1 MRRAFGVQVP
11 WAAIFFLAAA
21 TVMQA
26 SIQQADFGRLPD
38 GTPVTIYT
46 LANRNRLEARI
57 TNYGGII
64 VSLRVPD
71 RDGNLADIVL
81 GFDSLAGY
89 LANPDPYF
97 GALIGRYAN
106 RIAQGRFH
114 LDGVE
119 YHLDQNNGPN
129 SLHGGTRGFN
139 KKVWTAREL
148 PDGGLELQYRSKDG
162 EGGFP
167 GNLIVIATYHL
178 TDANELRI
186 DYGATTDRN
195 TVLNL
200 TNHSYFNLRGAGSGD
215 ILGHLVT
222 LHANRFTPVDPT
234 LIPTG
239 ELRGVAGTP
248 FDFRKAT
255 AIGARIE
262 QNDEQLKLAKGY
274 DHNWALNEHG
284 NRLGLAARVDES
296 ESGRVLEVL
305 TTEPG
310 IQFYT
315 ANFLDG
321 TIRGKG
327 GKVYA
332 RRSALCLET
341 QHFPDSPNHQNFP
354 STILKRGERFKS
366 TTVYRFVTAGK

>member
-1 MRRAFGVQVP
+1 
-11 WAAIFFLAAA
+11 
-21 TVMQA
+21 MQA

>member
-1 MRRAFGVQVP
+1 MRPAFGIQGIWP
-11 WAAIFFLAAA
+11 AIPFLTVV
-21 TVMQA
+21 TVMHA

-38 GTPVTIYT
+38 GTPVRIYT
-46 LANRNRLEARI
+46 LSNRNRVEARI
-57 TNYGGII
+57 TNYGGTV
-64 VSLRVPD
+64 VSLTVPD
-71 RDGNLADIVL
+71 RNGNLADVVL
-81 GFDSLAGY
+81 GFDSLAQY
-89 LANPDPYF
+89 LAHPDPYF

-119 YHLDQNNGPN
+119 FHLDQNNGPN
-129 SLHGGTRGFN
+129 SLHGGARGFD
-139 KKVWTAREL
+139 KKIWTAREL

-167 GNLIVIATYHL
+167 GDLTVTATYHL
-178 TDANELRI
+178 TDTNELRI
-186 DYGATTDRN
+186 HYGATTDRN
-195 TVLNL
+195 TVINL
-200 TNHSYFNLRGAGSGD
+200 TSHSYFNLRGAGSGD
-215 ILGHLVT
+215 ILGHLMT
-222 LHANRFTPVDPT
+222 LYADRFTPVDST

-248 FDFRKAT
+248 FDFRKPT

-262 QNDEQLKLAKGY
+262 QNEEQLKLAKGY
-274 DHNWALNEHG
+274 DHNWVLNQDG
-284 NRLGLAARVDES
+284 KGLALAARVEEP
-296 ESGRVLEVL
+296 ESGRVVEVL

-327 GKVYA
+327 GEIYA

-341 QHFPDSPNHQNFP
+341 QHFPDSPNHQTFP
-354 STILKRGERFKS
+354 STILKPGDRFQS
-366 TTVYRFVTAGK
+366 TTVYRFLTARK